1 MSPTTPSSPPRENLL
16 LNLVCNI
23 AVPTLILI
31 KFSSEK
37 WLGPIPGLL
46 VALAFPLCYGI
57 WDFARRRK
65 TNLFSIIG
73 FFSVLLSGGLGV
85 LKVQGVWF
93 AIKDAAIPVVIG
105 LSVLLSTKSKRPLV
119 RTVLL
124 NDEIVNVQ
132 RVEQALDERGTR
144 SDFDRLLNRAS
155 YALAASFL
163 LVAVLHFGLVRAIL
177 RSDPAT
183 PAFNAELG
191 RVHLLALPIVALPSM
206 IALTAILWWVV
217 KRLEAL
223 TGLDGDHLFHADKK
237 EKAAAGND
245 QGSPN

>member
-1 MSPTTPSSPPRENLL
+1 MSTNPPAPPRENLL

-23 AVPTLILI
+23 AVPTLILM
-31 KFSSEK
+31 KFSTDK

-46 VALAFPLCYGI
+46 VALAFPFCYGL
-57 WDFARRRK
+57 WDFVRRRK

-93 AIKDAAIPVVIG
+93 AVKDAAIPIVLGIA
-105 LSVLLSTKSKRPLV
+105 VLLSTKSKRPLV

-124 NDEIVNVQ
+124 NEEILNVA
-132 RVEQALDERGTR
+132 RVEEALDQRGTR
-144 SDFDRLLNRAS
+144 PQFDRLLNRAS
-155 YALAASFL
+155 YGLAASFL
-163 LVAVLHFGLVRAIL
+163 LVAVLHFSLVRAIL

-183 PAFNAELG
+183 PAFNEELG

-206 IALTAILWWVV
+206 IALMGILWWVI

-223 TGLDGDHLFHADKK
+223 TGLDGDHLFHGDKK
-237 EKAAAGND
+237 PEQPPT
-245 QGSPN
+245 QGTGSAS